1 MEVSARPEYVV
12 CIKKGGGTRDEDAA
26 VCGREQGFF
35 LTVAHVRNS
44 RAFGSRLV
52 GCPDCLRA
60 LGESDLAASEAA
72 LIDMDDVQ
80 REESDNE

>member
-1 MEVSARPEYVV
+1 MEVTRPEYVA
-12 CIKKGGGTRDEDAA
+12 CIKKGGNTRDEDAA
-26 VCGREQGFF
+26 VCGREYGFF
-35 LTVAHVRNS
+35 RSVAHVRNS

-60 LGESDLAASEAA
+60 LGEADLAASEAA
-72 LIDMDDVQ
+72 LIDMNDVE